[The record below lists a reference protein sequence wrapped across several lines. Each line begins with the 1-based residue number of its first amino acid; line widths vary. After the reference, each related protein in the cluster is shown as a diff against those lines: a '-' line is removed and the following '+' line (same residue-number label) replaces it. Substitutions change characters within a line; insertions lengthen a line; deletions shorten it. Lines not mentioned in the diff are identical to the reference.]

1 MMFLNLIFLISL
13 LINIFLRNIELKI
26 SSLRQQLTDS
36 LLACSSTIDTINVFV
51 FFEVSKWNVR
61 ISLLVFKQLPICSR
75 LELRHKQSSVFNKSI
90 LSTHTLS
97 SIPCSCRSF
106 TDNTSFSARNYLSPF
121 CAAEHEC
128 FVLSRRNFKRHE
140 QRQDKWAEKKVFQFT
155 CENVQYFLNLLLIL
169 IDKFRSCSVNALCW
183 MLMFQFG
190 FN

>member
-1 MMFLNLIFLISL
+1 MLSTSWKMQ
-13 LINIFLRNIELKI
+13 IELSINDVLESHFSHFFTHKYLFSEHRI
-26 SSLRQQLTDS
+26 ENQQPEATTHR

-51 FFEVSKWNVR
+51 FFEESKWNVR

-75 LELRHKQSSVFNKSI
+75 LEQRHKQSSVFNKSI
-90 LSTHTLS
+90 LSTL

-140 QRQDKWAEKKVFQFT
+140 QRQDKWAENKVFQFT
-155 CENVQYFLNLLLIL
+155 CENIQYFPNLLLNT
-169 IDKFRSCSVNALCW
+169 RR
-183 MLMFQFG
+183 
-190 FN
+190 